1 MQRWYLPRT
10 VKVRGKAASAVALGA
25 AAVAIASGCGESQQN
40 AAEKQTQYRV
50 DVVAASFPR
59 RQYVARQEKL
69 VITIRNA
76 GSETVPSPAI
86 SIRSFSYHSSFPELA
101 DPLRP
106 VWVVEKGP
114 GPGASQP
121 PVSTQ
126 EVSQPGG
133 AQTAYVSTWT
143 LGPLKSGAQQTYTW
157 EVVPVK
163 PGIWAVTYEVAAGLG
178 GNAKAISASGGPV
191 SGRLAV
197 HIARKPPLTHVNP
210 RTGLV
215 EEGTLPPRG

>member
-10 VKVRGKAASAVALGA
+10 VKLRGTTA
-25 AAVAIASGCGESQQN
+25 AAVALAAAAGALASGCGESQQN
-40 AAEKQTQYRV
+40 SAEKQAHYRV
-50 DVVAASFPR
+50 DVVNASFAPK
-59 RQYVARQEKL
+59 QYVARQEKL
-69 VITIRNA
+69 TITIRNA

-86 SIRSFSYHSSFPELA
+86 SIRSFSYHSTFPELA

-114 GPGASQP
+114 GPGASEP

-133 AQTAYVSTWT
+133 AQTVYVSTWT
-143 LGPLKSGAQQTYTW
+143 LGPLKSGAQQTFTW

-163 PGIWAVTYEVAAGLG
+163 PGKWDVTYEVAGALG
-178 GNAKAISASGGPV
+178 GNAKAVSASGGTV
-191 SGRLAV
+191 GGKLSV
-197 HIARKPPLTHVNP
+197 HIADKPPLTHVNP
-210 RTGLV
+210 RTGRV
-215 EEGTLPPRG
+215 EEGTLPPSG